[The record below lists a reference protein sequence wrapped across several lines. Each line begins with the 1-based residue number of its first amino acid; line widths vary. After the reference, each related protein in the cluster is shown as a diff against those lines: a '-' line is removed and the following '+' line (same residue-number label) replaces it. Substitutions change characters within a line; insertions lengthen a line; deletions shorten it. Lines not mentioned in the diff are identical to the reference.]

1 MPAHLYEAELEKS
14 LESEGAMVRWAITA
28 VDAETVTAE
37 VVLLPHGPS
46 PHDGPGSRRTA
57 PPTMALETTLP
68 AGRGRSS
75 RAVAAMEAVRPRAA
89 GAPARAL
96 RTGPAGR
103 PTMTQ
108 PDGLM
113 RSSGQDGHRPL
124 ALTPPLALARTVA
137 LALALPLLLA
147 LALTQVPRGHLAN
160 PMYAAAPNVRT
171 ELLRLAR

>member
-1 MPAHLYEAELEKS
+1 MKTLPLMPAHLYEAELEKS

-75 RAVAAMEAVRPRAA
+75 RAVAAMEAVRPHAA
-89 GAPARAL
+89 GALARAL
-96 RTGPAGR
+96 RTGAAGR

-108 PDGLM
+108 PDGRM
-113 RSSGQDGHRPL
+113 RSSGQEGHRPL
-124 ALTPPLALARTVA
+124 ALTPPLTLTLARTLA
-137 LALALPLLLA
+137 LALALSRRPA
-147 LALTQVPRGHLAN
+147 ARVRGARRGRRRAPRRRDRG
-160 PMYAAAPNVRT
+160 
-171 ELLRLAR
+171 